1 MKKIFVCLISI
12 CMIILLSGCGNGS
25 LVGTWY
31 YYDNGNVNMNRY
43 YKFNDDK
50 TGSYTSFDTKKTFL
64 YEKKSGE
71 VSLDNITDN
80 VIEVYK
86 YSINDDTLTMED
98 SNGSKVVYKKSIN

>member
-12 CMIILLSGCGNGS
+12 CMIMLLTGCGNGS

-31 YYDNGNVNMNRY
+31 YYNGNINMNRY

-50 TGSYTSFDTKKTFL
+50 TGSYTSPDTKKSFL
-64 YEKKSGE
+64 YEKKDGK
-71 VSLDNITDN
+71 VSLDNITNN

-86 YSINDDTLTMED
+86 YEIEDDTLTMED
-98 SNGSKVVYKKSIN
+98 SNGSKVVYKKSMN